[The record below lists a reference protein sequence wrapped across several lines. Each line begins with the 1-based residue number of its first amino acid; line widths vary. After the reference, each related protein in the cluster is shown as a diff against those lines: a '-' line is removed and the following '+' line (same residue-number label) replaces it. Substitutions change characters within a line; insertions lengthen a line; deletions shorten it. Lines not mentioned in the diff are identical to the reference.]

1 MPPKKTPKPGLL
13 QFFAKQ
19 QQEKYQNNARSSDN
33 QLDDESCQILF
44 EKPVPSTSS
53 VNTTPKSATK
63 WSTTLQKSAEKRMGR
78 DWQHPFPI
86 KVGSAKKANGNAS
99 KSDLLANGFDGIHG
113 NGIFYPIDEPIR
125 NFELN
130 LLKCTA
136 TSNCC
141 IALPASASSSS
152 GRICAMTV
160 FNFLKWFPR
169 CRILLVTASDSWLT
183 SLRQLGLES
192 QTTKF
197 TTMTQFKNMK
207 KESGRIMMCATPQC
221 ALKILESSE
230 SLEFLDEIRLVI
242 MELKPSECCS
252 KYKPIINA
260 LTVKDVFFRCVVL
273 TTATSNTSR
282 RTASITKRQIM
293 ITNLHLSDWIEQSE
307 TDFSFRNSNIPAGVE
322 VKTWKI
328 EENSMKLQEIIEKFE
343 SFCEKPIDELA
354 RLSILPSKSMKKMI
368 FTCWKSMKQS
378 NTQEIDKLETAEF
391 LITAYKTLLIDGVVA
406 SRNYVK
412 KEAENTKLQELAKK
426 ILDPSILGGFSEF
439 PSKFQHLS
447 NSIEAFL
454 KMNNHVL
461 GVILCRDSDQGI
473 EIQNYLDLQLA
484 TRCTVLRI
492 IEEGTH
498 PARNLWNIQR
508 ISTVFLDRKAP
519 KIVILPVK
527 LRDFI
532 GHSDGL
538 PLSEVTFIASVSRD
552 CTFNFRRF
560 GGAYLL
566 LANDPLEMLVFFLR
580 KNGWNKFMNFQIRF
594 KFEPSRL
601 RIDVAH
607 LPMHFFYPR
616 EMGDSLDETAGMSRL
631 GKTHIEM
638 SLKEHAELYKRLQ
651 NPDFSSFQ
659 RRKRPFWILKD
670 LENPN
675 EKRSIEVDEMDDDQ
689 VNWNQNLQYLGDIRW
704 SKLSER
710 FTKYLKNGHV
720 EWAISEKRRFEY
732 VNDMLHFPGSSSPS
746 GSTPTK
752 SRCQFRGFIE
762 DVMTPTTLQ
771 NPLKIGSCSYFCPH
785 FYTNL
790 YIKHALLLSH
800 TTSD

>member
-566 LANDPLEMLVFFLR
+566 LANDPLEMLR
-580 KNGWNKFMNFQIRF
+580 KEDGRLIVEDGKFGQKQDKKGLKIGAVERYDF

-732 VNDMLHFPGSSSPS
+732 VNDITSPDRLLHLD
-746 GSTPTK
+746 
-752 SRCQFRGFIE
+752 RLLR
-762 DVMTPTTLQ
+762 
-771 NPLKIGSCSYFCPH
+771 
-785 FYTNL
+785 NL
-790 YIKHALLLSH
+790 DANFEVLSK
-800 TTSD
+800 TS